1 MPRILK
7 FGTNVDVG
15 YDLLYC
21 VKENQ
26 HAALIIPFIIPPANY
41 MYVGGGILFSR
52 CPSVF
57 PSVCP
62 SIRQSMTFFF
72 FNILKRQ

>member
-7 FGTNVDVG
+7 FVTNVDVG

-41 MYVGGGILFSR
+41 VGGGILFSR

-62 SIRQSMTFFF
+62 SVHDVFFF
-72 FNILKRQ
+72 LIS